1 MAQHYN
7 WQIGIINKNT
17 SCLLLSGEIS
27 SQREGR
33 NTTHSRDGDPFF
45 LPRLG
50 TTLTSVT
57 HPKAD
62 FEGFKSKRQFS
73 LQSFLAKFCR
83 LWAGDITVYYDCGGR
98 GGAGVSTTSQR
109 NLTRPLL
116 TPRIHAFLLL
126 FPNSKTEGHVVI
138 PATWKIIIAGDDENC
153 HGRIIRKHSWL

>member
-1 MAQHYN
+1 MGKFPVKERV
-7 WQIGIINKNT
+7 W
-17 SCLLLSGEIS
+17 
-27 SQREGR
+27 
-33 NTTHSRDGDPFF
+33 NTTHSRGGDPYY

-57 HPKAD
+57 HPKID
-62 FEGFKSKRQFS
+62 FEGFKSKRQFA

-83 LWAGDITVYYDCGGR
+83 LWAGNITVYYDCGGR

-126 FPNSKTEGHVVI
+126 FPNSTTEGHVVI
-138 PATWKIIIAGDDENC
+138 PATWKIIIAGED
-153 HGRIIRKHSWL
+153 